1 MIYEKINNNEL
12 TNDLN
17 DEDFIEC
24 SICNNLFLISET
36 IVCDLC
42 NFFYCKNDYDSHFN
56 IYHSE
61 EIEEE
66 IQTYNNNF
74 NSNEI
79 INEFNELID
88 INKIENYNF
97 PKEKTKKNEKEN
109 YYNFIKKDLEMYL
122 QTKKEYLILNINH
135 DLLNLCE
142 TCGFPCFLNLKYER
156 FSRFSYFNLFLIK
169 QCKFQHKQEIN
180 LNQQFYLE
188 KLKCKNC
195 QKNII
200 DKYFYIFLSKEIFC
214 KKCFIKNDFF
224 FFNLK
229 KIKYLNLS
237 ESKEKY
243 KNRLEPVKYKLT
255 EVSKFLDNFIMNIRE
270 FIEKKLNFEDSIL
283 LNKEIKLFEI
293 KNKNLLYISKIL
305 LEKYEYDL
313 NHNCLTNETNES
325 FENILNFNSFEN
337 FSKFTKENFLGKN
350 NLIENLI
357 SENNLILKIN
367 KNNNNNENNAKKI
380 LNYSEVK
387 FLFVKPLKNGNFIIS
402 FNIIENIFVEIFK
415 YPNYNDSF
423 KRRINIDSITYGDY
437 IINIIELSNN
447 NLILQTKKSNIY
459 FLEEKQIFLQNK
471 INPKFFS
478 NLLNIFPK
486 NENIYYALIK
496 ENDYNYLLNEYDKN
510 DLKNTNKL
518 KIFFK
523 IENAFYFK
531 KFDFIFFHDNKKIGN
546 YNINNNKINEKK
558 ENLISNNFI
567 KIKNQMILLQN
578 HLIISYNVKTLQ
590 KVSIF
595 KVSNI
600 YIDLKILKYNSLI
613 ALDSKNFLIHLDSI
627 FTMKEIK
634 KTEFEKDAKFFILKN
649 GILYL
654 KNNVIEISFG
664 LID

>member
-17 DEDFIEC
+17 DNYFIEC

-79 INEFNELID
+79 SNEINELIA
-88 INKIENYNF
+88 INKLENYNF
-97 PKEKTKKNEKEN
+97 PKEKTEKNEKEN

-135 DLLNLCE
+135 DLLNICE

-195 QKNII
+195 QKYII

-283 LNKEIKLFEI
+283 L
-293 KNKNLLYISKIL
+293 
-305 LEKYEYDL
+305 
-313 NHNCLTNETNES
+313 
-325 FENILNFNSFEN
+325 
-337 FSKFTKENFLGKN
+337 
-350 NLIENLI
+350 
-357 SENNLILKIN
+357 
-367 KNNNNNENNAKKI
+367 
-380 LNYSEVK
+380 
-387 FLFVKPLKNGNFIIS
+387 
-402 FNIIENIFVEIFK
+402 
-415 YPNYNDSF
+415 
-423 KRRINIDSITYGDY
+423 R
-437 IINIIELSNN
+437 
-447 NLILQTKKSNIY
+447 
-459 FLEEKQIFLQNK
+459 NK
-471 INPKFFS
+471 I
-478 NLLNIFPK
+478 I
-486 NENIYYALIK
+486 
-496 ENDYNYLLNEYDKN
+496 
-510 DLKNTNKL
+510 
-518 KIFFK
+518 
-523 IENAFYFK
+523 
-531 KFDFIFFHDNKKIGN
+531 
-546 YNINNNKINEKK
+546 
-558 ENLISNNFI
+558 
-567 KIKNQMILLQN
+567 
-578 HLIISYNVKTLQ
+578 
-590 KVSIF
+590 
-595 KVSNI
+595 
-600 YIDLKILKYNSLI
+600 
-613 ALDSKNFLIHLDSI
+613 
-627 FTMKEIK
+627 
-634 KTEFEKDAKFFILKN
+634 
-649 GILYL
+649 
-654 KNNVIEISFG
+654 
-664 LID
+664 